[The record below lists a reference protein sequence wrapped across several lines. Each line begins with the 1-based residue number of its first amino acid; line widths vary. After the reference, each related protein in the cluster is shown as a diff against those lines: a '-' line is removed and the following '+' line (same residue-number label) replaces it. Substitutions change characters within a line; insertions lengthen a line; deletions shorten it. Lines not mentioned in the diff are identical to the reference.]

1 MKKDVEI
8 QTMLPDDVIVSKI
21 YLIRGKKVMLDRDLA
36 SLYNVDTKQ
45 LKRAVRRN
53 MDRFPDDFM
62 FELSKEELANWR
74 YQIGTS
80 NNEKMGI
87 RIAPFAFTE
96 YGLLMLASVLT

>member
-8 QTMLPDDVIVSKI
+8 QTMLPDDVILSKI
-21 YLIRGKKVMLDRDLA
+21 YLIRG
-36 SLYNVDTKQ
+36 
-45 LKRAVRRN
+45 
-53 MDRFPDDFM
+53 FM